1 MGITGS
7 AMKKRKLK
15 REFTEQEKKE
25 LPLYP
30 IGIVAELLGTTDQT
44 LRLYEKH
51 GLIKPARRNKNRYY
65 SENDIKWL
73 RCLRDLIHVKK
84 ISIEGIKKLLEYAP
98 CWEITDC
105 AEERKEKCSAFID
118 KSKPCWELNRMICNR
133 EPGKICEDCI
143 VYLSKGQK
151 AKFAGQNV

>member
-1 MGITGS
+1 
-7 AMKKRKLK
+7 MKKKTLHK
-15 REFTEQEKKE
+15 ELTEEEKKAM
-25 LPLYP
+25 PLYP
-30 IGIVAELLGTTDQT
+30 IGVVAELLGTTDQT

-73 RCLRDLIHVKK
+73 KCLRELIHVKK

-105 AEERKEKCSAFID
+105 PEERRQQCSAYID
-118 KSKPCWELNRMICNR
+118 KSKPCWELNRQICNR
-133 EPGKICEDCI
+133 ESGKICEDCI
-143 VYLSKGQK
+143 VYISKTQK
-151 AKFAGQNV
+151 PGKDQKK

>member
-1 MGITGS
+1 MKS
-7 AMKKRKLK
+7 KRRMAMEL
-15 REFTEQEKKE
+15 TEEEKNAM
-25 LPLYP
+25 PLYP
-30 IGIVAELLGTTDQT
+30 IGVVAELIGTTDQT

-84 ISIEGIKKLLEYAP
+84 ISIEGIKKLFDYAP
-98 CWEITDC
+98 CWELTEC
-105 AEERKEKCSAFID
+105 SEERRDKCSAYID

-133 EPGKICEDCI
+133 ESGKMCEDCI
-143 VYLSKGQK
+143 VYLSDRFKEDS
-151 AKFAGQNV
+151 

>member
-1 MGITGS
+1 
-7 AMKKRKLK
+7 MKKK
-15 REFTEQEKKE
+15 RRADFTDEEKKG

-30 IGIVAELLGTTDQT
+30 IGIVAELVGTTDQT

-73 RCLRDLIHVKK
+73 RCIRDLIHDKK

-98 CWEITDC
+98 CWEITVC
-105 AEERKEKCSAFID
+105 SEERKSQCSAFID
-118 KSKPCWELNRMICNR
+118 KTKPCWELNRMICNK
-133 EPGKICEDCI
+133 ESGKICEDCV
-143 VYLSKGQK
+143 VYLSRKIK
-151 AKFAGQNV
+151 AK